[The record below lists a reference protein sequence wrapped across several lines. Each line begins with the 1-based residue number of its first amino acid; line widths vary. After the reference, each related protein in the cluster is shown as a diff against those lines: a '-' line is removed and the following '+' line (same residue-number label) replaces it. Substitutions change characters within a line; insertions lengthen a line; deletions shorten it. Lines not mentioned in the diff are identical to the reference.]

1 MIVKDFEFE
10 EQEEVLQHY
19 PQGYHGVDKEG
30 RPVYIERLGKAHPSR
45 LMRITTIDGYLKYH
59 VQEFEKALEEK
70 FPACSIA
77 AKRQISSTT
86 TILNVQGLG
95 MKNFYPTA
103 ASLLAAITKI
113 DNKYYHE
120 RMLWPAAQKFLDAKT
135 IAKIQVLEPNLYV
148 NYWISLTLD
157 FLGGTCTCP
166 GQGGCLR
173 SSKGPWNDPDI
184 MKATFE
190 RQIARMS
197 NEQENLDSLWIA
209 SLNLLEFEKSEYQIT
224 TIVVIIVLLQ
234 PRKCLKVM
242 NFTSLGEQS
251 SHNND
256 TGNIACVENSTEHN
270 NIYPSVAMEH
280 NNNNLTAA
288 GETLSERDHI
298 LQCMQRLERL
308 EKTFGEL
315 SHKPAGIPLEKEHK
329 LKNSVDRIKSS
340 EKRALSIIVDEMS
353 LPFISGIDL
362 SLILRKTVVGTDEV
376 SFAWFLVFMGVVI
389 SITAFLVLTRILIE
403 LKLLTHHVSS
413 IAMVVATL
421 FNGVDA
427 WILLALAIM
436 LASDDVNGHVHKSPL
451 VSLQVLLSGMA
462 FIAFMMIIIWLGDL
476 TKR

>member
-1 MIVKDFEFE
+1 MIEILINLNYNLITSHIGTLSEEFDFSVKFDLKDFEFE

-30 RPVYIERLGKAHPSR
+30 RPVYIERLGNAHPSR

-120 RMLWPAAQKFLDAKT
+120 KFLDAKT

-148 NYWISLTLD
+148 NYWISLTLVARL
-157 FLGGTCTCP
+157 FG
-166 GQGGCLR
+166 
-173 SSKGPWNDPDI
+173 WN
-184 MKATFE
+184 MYMSWTSVEATFE

-256 TGNIACVENSTEHN
+256 TGNIACVENSTG
-270 NIYPSVAMEH
+270 
-280 NNNNLTAA
+280 TA
-288 GETLSERDHI
+288 
-298 LQCMQRLERL
+298 
-308 EKTFGEL
+308 
-315 SHKPAGIPLEKEHK
+315 
-329 LKNSVDRIKSS
+329 
-340 EKRALSIIVDEMS
+340 
-353 LPFISGIDL
+353 
-362 SLILRKTVVGTDEV
+362 V
-376 SFAWFLVFMGVVI
+376 SNWFSFV
-389 SITAFLVLTRILIE
+389 
-403 LKLLTHHVSS
+403 
-413 IAMVVATL
+413 
-421 FNGVDA
+421 
-427 WILLALAIM
+427 
-436 LASDDVNGHVHKSPL
+436 
-451 VSLQVLLSGMA
+451 
-462 FIAFMMIIIWLGDL
+462 
-476 TKR
+476 